1 MKNTTKNTKETKETQ
16 FKKIA
21 MRKEKDFEFDSKNL
35 KTNSPTTV
43 PTNKILPSKISRT
56 LKHYATKRIKKKNR
70 ERGRE

>member
-56 LKHYATKRIKKKNR
+56 LKHYATKRIKKKNS